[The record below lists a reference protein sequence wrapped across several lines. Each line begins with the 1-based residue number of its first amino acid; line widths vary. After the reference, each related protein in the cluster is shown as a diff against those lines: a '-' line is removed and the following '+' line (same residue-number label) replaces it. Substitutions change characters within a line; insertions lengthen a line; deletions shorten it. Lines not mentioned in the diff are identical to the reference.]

1 MEWLVKTIEA
11 EIIPRL
17 MAAHHEE
24 ELGAAADAA
33 SVQPSE
39 VLDFTEIILN
49 NESAICHS
57 YIESIRNR
65 GVSLKRVY
73 LELLTPSARLLDEM
87 WTQDR
92 CDFTQI
98 TIALW
103 RIQQVMCDLSPEF
116 RTDTEL
122 WNAHRR
128 KIMLMPVPGSQ
139 HTLGVLMVAE
149 FFRRAGWAV
158 WGEPAAGKNRLLE
171 AISQEWFDIAG
182 VSVGSEAQLAGLAEF
197 IADLRNASKN
207 KALLV
212 IAGGPLLI
220 HHPEHAASI
229 GADATAR
236 DAEHAIA
243 EAERLLALH
252 QQKLSMREP
261 RSVSP

>member
-17 MAAHHEE
+17 MAAHHDEE
-24 ELGAAADAA
+24 VGSAADAV
-33 SVQPSE
+33 SVMPSE
-39 VLDFTEIILN
+39 VLDFTDIILKH
-49 NESAICHS
+49 ESAICHS

-65 GVSLKRVY
+65 GVSLKKIY

-122 WNAHRR
+122 WGAHRR
-128 KIMLMPVPGSQ
+128 RIMLMPVPGSQ
-139 HTLGVLMVAE
+139 HTLGILMVAE
-149 FFRRAGWAV
+149 FFRRAGWSV
-158 WGEPAAGKNRLLE
+158 WGEPAATKSRLIE
-171 AISQEWFDIAG
+171 AVNQEWFDIAG
-182 VSVGSEAQLAGLAEF
+182 VSIGSEPQLVGLADF
-197 IADLRNASKN
+197 IADLRKASKN
-207 KALLV
+207 KSLLI

-220 HHPEHAASI
+220 RHPEHAAAI

-252 QQKLSMREP
+252 QQQLSMRERRHVP
-261 RSVSP
+261 